1 MQQRVRR
8 CRRNDELVGTKGRM
22 LQGKTSGPSRSF
34 LGWFTYKMMLFI
46 SEVREE
52 ACDLSE
58 PDHAGMAEACLKIVN
73 LDDVAGSKLR
83 ILLRI

>member
-46 SEVREE
+46 SEVRRE
-52 ACDLSE
+52 ACGPFE
-58 PDHAGMAEACLKIVN
+58 TGYAGMAEACPETGGMG
-73 LDDVAGSKLR
+73 DQD
-83 ILLRI
+83 

>member
-46 SEVREE
+46 SEVRRE
-52 ACDLSE
+52 ACGLLETDN
-58 PDHAGMAEACLKIVN
+58 AGMAEACPETGGMG
-73 LDDVAGSKLR
+73 DQD
-83 ILLRI
+83 